1 MKRPFNVMKKI
12 ENLFK
17 EGLRSLGIK
26 ISFQQLNC
34 FLLYLEELKKWNK
47 QFNLTAIVQDEDIIF
62 KHFIDSLSCFLCFPH
77 LLSRKTEKDVGLIND
92 PDLRKTC
99 GVLDVGSGA
108 GFPGLP
114 LKICFPEINLT
125 LLESSRKKTLF
136 LKHICKKLQL
146 RDVLILYNRAE
157 ICGRDLQYREKYEI
171 VVSRAV
177 GKLSFLV
184 EYCLPFVKLN
194 GIMIAQKGPVVEK
207 ELNEAEKAI
216 NLLGGK
222 VKEIKKIDLKFEKIE
237 LKRNLVV
244 IEKIFTTPE
253 KYPRKPGMP
262 SKRPI
267 K

>member
-1 MKRPFNVMKKI
+1 MKKI

-17 EGLRSLGIK
+17 EGLSSLGIK
-26 ISFQQLNC
+26 INPGQLNA
-34 FLLYLEELKKWNK
+34 FLIYLEELKKWNK
-47 QFNLTAIVQDEDIIF
+47 QFNLTSIVQDEDIIF
-62 KHFIDSLSCFLCFPH
+62 KHFIDSLTCFCCFSSFLPQ
-77 LLSRKTEKDVGLIND
+77 KTEKDVGLINNT
-92 PDLRKTC
+92 DLWKTC
-99 GVLDVGSGA
+99 RVLDIGSGA

-114 LKICFPEINLT
+114 LKICVPEIKLT

-136 LKHICKKLQL
+136 LKHICEKLQL
-146 RDVLILYNRAE
+146 KDVLILYNRAE
-157 ICGRDLQYREKYEI
+157 ICAKDLQYREKYEI

-184 EYCLPFVKLN
+184 EYCLPFVKVN
-194 GIMIAQKGPVVEK
+194 GIIIAQKGPAIEK

-222 VKEIKKIDLKFEKIE
+222 VKEIKKIALKFEEIE

-244 IEKIFTTPE
+244 IEKVFPTPG
-253 KYPRKPGMP
+253 KYPRKPGIP

>member
-1 MKRPFNVMKKI
+1 MKKI

-17 EGLRSLGIK
+17 SGLGPLGIE
-26 ISFQQLNC
+26 IETEQLNN
-34 FLLYLEELKKWNK
+34 FLIYLEQLKEWNN
-47 QFNLTAIVQDEDIIF
+47 QFNLTSIVQEKDIII
-62 KHFIDSLSCFLCFPH
+62 KHFIDSLTCFLCFPNIFKQRFGKGFILSPSSN
-77 LLSRKTEKDVGLIND
+77 LLKDWKIM
-92 PDLRKTC
+92 
-99 GVLDVGSGA
+99 DVGSGA

-114 LKICFPEINLT
+114 LKICVPEIKLT
-125 LLESSRKKTLF
+125 LLESSRKKALF

-146 RDVLILYNRAE
+146 RDVLVLYNRAE

-177 GKLSFLV
+177 GKLSFLA
-184 EYCLPFVKLN
+184 EYCLPFVKVN
-194 GIMIAQKGPVVEK
+194 GIMIAQKGPAVEE
-207 ELNEAEKAI
+207 ELKGAEKAI
-216 NLLGGK
+216 NILGGK
-222 VKEIKKIDLKFEKIE
+222 IKEIKEIDLKFEKIE

>member
-1 MKRPFNVMKKI
+1 MKKI
-12 ENLFK
+12 ENLLK
-17 EGLRSLGIK
+17 EGLGSLGIK
-26 ISFQQLNC
+26 ISFEQLNN
-34 FLLYLEELKKWNK
+34 FLVYLEELKSWNK

-62 KHFIDSLSCFLCFPH
+62 KHFVDSLTCFLCFSSFLPQ
-77 LLSRKTEKDVGLIND
+77 KTEEDFGLIND
-92 PDLRKTC
+92 TDLWKTC
-99 GVLDVGSGA
+99 RVLDVGSGA

-114 LKICFPEINLT
+114 LKICVPKIKLT

-146 RDVLILYNRAE
+146 RDVLVIHSRAE
-157 ICGRDLQYREKYEI
+157 ICGRELKYREKYEI
-171 VVSRAV
+171 VISRAV

-184 EYCLPFVKLN
+184 EYCLPFVKVN
-194 GIMIAQKGPVVEK
+194 GIMIAQKGPAVEK

-222 VKEIKKIDLKFEKIE
+222 VKEIKEINLKLKKVEF
-237 LKRNLVV
+237 KRNLVV
-244 IEKIFTTPE
+244 IEKVFPTPE
-253 KYPRKPGMP
+253 KYPRKPGIP

>member
-1 MKRPFNVMKKI
+1 MKKI

-17 EGLRSLGIK
+17 EGLSSLGIK
-26 ISFQQLNC
+26 INPGQLNS
-34 FLLYLEELKKWNK
+34 FLIYLEELKKWNE

-77 LLSRKTEKDVGLIND
+77 LLSRKTEKDFALIND
-92 PDLRKTC
+92 TDLWKTC

-114 LKICFPEINLT
+114 LKICVPKINLT

-136 LKHICKKLQL
+136 LKHICEKLQL

-171 VVSRAV
+171 VISRAV

-184 EYCLPFVKLN
+184 EYCLPFVKVN
-194 GIMIAQKGPVVEK
+194 GIMIAQKGPVVKK

-222 VKEIKKIDLKFEKIE
+222 VKDVKKINLKLKKIE
-237 LKRNLVV
+237 LKRSLVV
-244 IEKIFTTPE
+244 IEKVFPTPG

-262 SKRPI
+262 SKRPM